1 MKLKWTEIDEN
12 GHSYRNLDY
21 ETKRQKAIEQELV
34 LSLFELV
41 RTNKTLIL
49 VDLSMKCLETSKKLS

>member
-1 MKLKWTEIDEN
+1 MKLKLTEIDEN

-34 LSLFELV
+34 PSLFELV
-41 RTNKTLIL
+41 RTNKALIL